1 MKSFHRM
8 KEGIMYKNI
17 LVATDGSKLS
27 DKAVTHAI
35 GLAQAVGA
43 KITVFYAAPD
53 YPLPAYADGVVYE
66 PVSRK
71 EYAKLAA
78 ADAEKILDA
87 AKGKAAT
94 AGVDAAP
101 AYTIAAAPWEA
112 ILAAAKKHKCDAI
125 VMASHGRRG
134 VSALLLGSET
144 QKVLT
149 HSKLPVIV
157 VR

>member
-1 MKSFHRM
+1 
-8 KEGIMYKNI
+8 MYKNL

-27 DKAVTHAI
+27 DKALTHAI
-35 GLAQAVGA
+35 SLAQAVGA
-43 KITVFYAAPD
+43 KVTVFYAAPD

-78 ADAEKILDA
+78 DDAKKILDA
-87 AKGKAAT
+87 ALAKSVA
-94 AGVDAAP
+94 AGVDTAS

-112 ILAAAKKHKCDAI
+112 ILAAAKKHKADAI

-134 VSALLLGSET
+134 ISAMLLGSET

-149 HSKLPVIV
+149 HTKLPVVV

>member
-1 MKSFHRM
+1 
-8 KEGIMYKNI
+8 MYKNL

-27 DKAVTHAI
+27 DKALTHAI
-35 GLAQAVGA
+35 SLAQAVGA
-43 KITVFYAAPD
+43 KVTVFYAAPD

-78 ADAEKILDA
+78 DDAKKILDA
-87 AKGKAAT
+87 ALAKSVA
-94 AGVDAAP
+94 AGVDTAS

-112 ILAAAKKHKCDAI
+112 ILAAAKKHKADAI

-134 VSALLLGSET
+134 ISAMLLGSET

-149 HSKLPVIV
+149 HTKLTVIV